1 MNEKLAEAINLVRDD
16 LVNTR
21 EYLALKSAEEK
32 LNDQEVIALVK
43 KKDEAISDYQLTI
56 GVYKRNSLEALRAQ
70 KAMAIAIKNLKNNE
84 LVKSYDLA
92 YKAYKV
98 ILNGVS
104 KELFSFLEEQVDVE
118 GDRREI

>member
-16 LVNTR
+16 LVNSG

-56 GVYKRNSLEALRAQ
+56 EVYKRNSLEALRAQ